1 MNNSPLQCVG
11 IQSKPH
17 TEARK
22 VEVNAEWRHALGIN
36 PIFVARYISDRRVIT
51 PRRLAKCLI
60 WLYRQSTIFLK
71 LLETET
77 VLHSNIDNS
86 CLQENL
92 SPPPTPTFQIPDS
105 NRRCRECLMPKL
117 TSNALV
123 GPVWNGPNISVRCVL
138 NPNLVSSR
146 LRGSWSVCRPVL
158 GDRPLVIARG
168 GFSGLFP
175 DSSGVA
181 YNFAK
186 DTSLTN
192 AIMWCDVQLT
202 KDAAGIC
209 FPDLNLGNAS
219 TIDQVQ
225 VYKNRSTTYLVNGVP
240 IHGWFPVDFSYKDLE
255 IVYLKQ
261 NLYSRIPYYDGLHPI
276 LKVKDVDDLM
286 QLDSPRQMWLNIQ
299 HDAFYSQHNLSMRNF
314 VIATTKIGH
323 VKYISSPEVNFLE
336 SIATR
341 FRSRATKLVF
351 RFLEVVQTEPTT
363 NQTYG
368 SLLKNL
374 TYIKTFASG
383 VLVPKSYIWPV
394 DELYL
399 QPSTSL
405 VLDAHKE
412 GLEVFTSDFMND
424 VPFAYNYSYDPV
436 SEYLS
441 FVENGKFSVEGVL
454 SDNPVTPSAAFDCY
468 SHMGANQSQQAK
480 VLIISSEGASGD
492 FPGCTDLAYKKAVSD
507 GADIIDCPV
516 QMTSDG
522 VPICVGSINLMD
534 RTTAANSEFS
544 NLSSSFPELQSSN
557 GIYTF
562 SLTWNQ
568 IKGLRSTMFN
578 PYARSTLYRNPKYE
592 HDGKLMTLS
601 HFLDFASNATSVS
614 GVLINIKHAAYLAK
628 HQGLSVTDAVMG
640 VLNKSSYNRNLA
652 KKILIQSSERE
663 VLKKFKARSNR
674 HELVYEVNENIRGAF
689 NSTIIEITEFANSV
703 IISRESIYPK
713 SNGYLYG
720 ETDVVQ
726 ELQASKLRVYVQKMS
741 NDFISIPWDFFTDPY
756 VEINTYVTAAGV
768 NGVVTDYPA
777 TASRY
782 RRLGSFGTV
791 MGQAVNQPRFLGPFG
806 HLYFCINSFDKLY
819 VLAYDML
826 HGNKCLSLPD
836 EQVPNYARPAEPGRL
851 FEPMDPKLMPP
862 AEAPSPVLN
871 DSDLVSPPIP
881 PAIERSHPPP
891 PSGDE
896 SPTSTPASTSSQSPR
911 IVSWPHGS
919 RPITG
924 VALNKPKSNYYRP
937 KATTTASTSTCGNVV
952 ESYNSFDALHDCDG
966 SQNQGKNIYKASE
979 AVNPKRNMHQEQQAA
994 SSSGNGIS
1002 KSLNKHI
1009 V

>member
-1 MNNSPLQCVG
+1 MDSGC
-11 IQSKPH
+11 SKYM
-17 TEARK
+17 T
-22 VEVNAEWRHALGIN
+22 HAL
-36 PIFVARYISDRRVIT
+36 DH
-51 PRRLAKCLI
+51 
-60 WLYRQSTIFLK
+60 
-71 LLETET
+71 LE
-77 VLHSNIDNS
+77 
-86 CLQENL
+86 
-92 SPPPTPTFQIPDS
+92 
-105 NRRCRECLMPKL
+105 R
-117 TSNALV
+117 
-123 GPVWNGPNISVRCVL
+123 
-138 NPNLVSSR
+138 
-146 LRGSWSVCRPVL
+146 
-158 GDRPLVIARG
+158 DRPLVIARG

-192 AIMWCDVQLT
+192 AIMWCDIQLT

-412 GLEVFTSDFMND
+412 GLESFTSDFMND

-568 IKGLRSTMFN
+568 IKGLRFGWFFVVCYVIGHEGCNGYEYEAITTMFN
-578 PYARSTLYRNPKYE
+578 PYARSTLYRNPKYG

-628 HQGLSVTDAVMG
+628 HQGLSVTDAVMD
-640 VLNKSSYNRNLA
+640 VLNKSSYNRNLT

-674 HELVYEVNENIRGAF
+674 QELVYEVNENIRGAL

-703 IISRESIYPK
+703 IISKESIYPK

-720 ETDVVQ
+720 QTDVVQ
-726 ELQASKLRVYVQKMS
+726 KLQASKLRVYVQKMS

-756 VEINTYVTAAGV
+756 VEIHTYVTAAGV
-768 NGVVTDYPA
+768 DGVVTDYPA

-782 RRLGSFGTV
+782 RR
-791 MGQAVNQPRFLGPFG
+791 
-806 HLYFCINSFDKLY
+806 
-819 VLAYDML
+819 
-826 HGNKCLSLPD
+826 NKCLSLPD

-851 FEPMDPKLMPP
+851 FE
-862 AEAPSPVLN
+862 
-871 DSDLVSPPIP
+871 
-881 PAIERSHPPP
+881 
-891 PSGDE
+891 
-896 SPTSTPASTSSQSPR
+896 
-911 IVSWPHGS
+911 
-919 RPITG
+919 
-924 VALNKPKSNYYRP
+924 
-937 KATTTASTSTCGNVV
+937 
-952 ESYNSFDALHDCDG
+952 
-966 SQNQGKNIYKASE
+966 
-979 AVNPKRNMHQEQQAA
+979 
-994 SSSGNGIS
+994 
-1002 KSLNKHI
+1002 
-1009 V
+1009 